1 MINTALY
8 CLEVQNT
15 SDENIAVVM
24 AGIND
29 LSAFPP
35 EEVYGR
41 IKELCLKLKKCGFTR
56 VVVGTLASAHEG
68 LDAARVTYNTYI
80 RAGWDT
86 FADEM
91 FDVGADPT
99 MGPIGAYANLTYYN
113 ADGLHPNDS
122 GYAIIASVCQTA
134 INRLWSK
141 IGRYP
146 YSVYF
151 GVTTISSTPY
161 TITASDFAVYFDASS
176 APITALLPPAVGNGR
191 GLRLKKVDTSGN
203 VVVFKSASG
212 ETIDGAAAVTTGT
225 PYAAMDVIDGASTKW
240 WVH

>member
-1 MINTALY
+1 
-8 CLEVQNT
+8 
-15 SDENIAVVM
+15 
-24 AGIND
+24 
-29 LSAFPP
+29 
-35 EEVYGR
+35 
-41 IKELCLKLKKCGFTR
+41 
-56 VVVGTLASAHEG
+56 
-68 LDAARVTYNTYI
+68 
-80 RAGWDT
+80 
-86 FADEM
+86 M